1 MSLLSQAGS
10 QKRQIKGGLSM
21 AQEKNKKNLNG
32 HRFSNLEKR
41 GVSRRDFLKFCT
53 AMTATL
59 GLPIGMADVIAAAVS
74 SSKRPPVIW
83 LHFQECTGCTESLL
97 RATHPTVEHL
107 VLDLISLDYSETL
120 SVAAGHQ
127 VEDALHKSME
137 ENAGKYILVVEG
149 SIPTKDNGIYCQ
161 IGGRTA
167 LEIVKEVGEKAAA
180 IVAIGS
186 CASWGGVQSSD
197 PNPTG
202 AEGVHKILTDKT
214 VINIPGC
221 PASPYNLLSV
231 VLYYLTLN
239 KLPELDAMGRPK
251 FAYGRLIH
259 ENCERRPHFD
269 AGRFANEF
277 GDEGHRLGYCLYKL
291 GCKGP
296 ETHANCPVQLY
307 GDVGANAWPVGT
319 GHPCFGCT
327 EKGVGFTKPVH
338 QQAAVFT
345 VTPPATFPDIVEE
358 KTTGGLTIGGAAVA
372 GAIAGAAVTA
382 GIKISKKL
390 GKEESTDKKE

>member
-1 MSLLSQAGS
+1 MSS
-10 QKRQIKGGLSM
+10 RTI
-21 AQEKNKKNLNG
+21 NG
-32 HRFSNLEKR
+32 ILEGQRLTNLEEH

-53 AMTATL
+53 AMAATM
-59 GLPIGMADVIAAAVS
+59 GLPLGMANVIASALESA
-74 SSKRPPVIW
+74 KRPPVIW
-83 LHFQECTGCTESLL
+83 LHYQECTGCTESLL
-97 RATHPTVEHL
+97 RSTHPAIEHL

-120 SVAAGHQ
+120 SVAAGHN
-127 VEDALHKSME
+127 VEEALHKSLE
-137 ENAGKYILVVEG
+137 ENAGKFILVVEG
-149 SIPTKDNGIYCQ
+149 SIPTNEGGIYCK

-167 LEIVKEVGEKAAA
+167 LDLVKDIGGKAAA

-186 CASWGGVQSSD
+186 CASWGGVQSSH

-202 AEGVHKILTDKT
+202 AKGVAEILSDKT
-214 VINIPGC
+214 VINLPGC

-231 VLYYLTLN
+231 ILYYLTLG
-239 KLPELDAMGRPK
+239 KLPELDPMGRPI

-269 AGRFANEF
+269 AGRFVTDF
-277 GDEGHRLGYCLYKL
+277 GDEGHRLGWCLYKI

-296 ETHANCPVQLY
+296 ETHANCPIQLY

-338 QQAAVFT
+338 QQASVFN

-358 KTTGGLTIGGAAVA
+358 KTSGGFTIGGAA
-372 GAIAGAAVTA
+372 IAGAAAGAALAA
-382 GIKISKKL
+382 GIKITKNMPSSEE
-390 GKEESTDKKE
+390 KES